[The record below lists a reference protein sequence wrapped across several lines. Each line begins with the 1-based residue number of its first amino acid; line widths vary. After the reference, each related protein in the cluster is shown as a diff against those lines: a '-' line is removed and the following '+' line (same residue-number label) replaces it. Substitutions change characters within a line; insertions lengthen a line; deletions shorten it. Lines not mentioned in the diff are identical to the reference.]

1 MIELR
6 AEAPKILEDINS
18 MDVGYYMPKSVHAC
32 LFLHVYIYIYVCVYI
47 CLHSCI
53 YIRLSDVCV
62 CLPVNICT
70 YTNSIYQLFIFVN
83 VRMYVLYVI
92 C

>member
-32 LFLHVYIYIYVCVYI
+32 LFLHVYIYMCVYI

-53 YIRLSDVCV
+53 YIRLYDVCV
-62 CLPVNICT
+62 CVFACE
-70 YTNSIYQLFIFVN
+70 YMYIYK
-83 VRMYVLYVI
+83 
-92 C
+92 

>member
-32 LFLHVYIYIYVCVYI
+32 LFLHVYIYMCVYI

-53 YIRLSDVCV
+53 YIRLYDVCV
-62 CLPVNICT
+62 CVCL
-70 YTNSIYQLFIFVN
+70 
-83 VRMYVLYVI
+83 
-92 C
+92 

>member
-32 LFLHVYIYIYVCVYI
+32 LFLHVYIYMCIYVCIVAF
-47 CLHSCI
+47 I
-53 YIRLSDVCV
+53 YVCTMCVCV
-62 CLPVNICT
+62 FACE
-70 YTNSIYQLFIFVN
+70 YMYIYK
-83 VRMYVLYVI
+83 
-92 C
+92 